1 MTDKKTSALILAG
14 GLGTRMK
21 SDKPKVLHEICGES
35 LLKHVILNV
44 EDARIEDIG
53 IVVGYRAEMVR
64 EMTGEGYEYYL
75 QPEQL
80 GTGHAVMMA
89 RKFLEGKSGKTVVLC
104 GDAPLISGE
113 VIDSFIEYAE
123 DNSLDLCVL
132 TAVLDDAKSYG
143 RIIRKDGKLEKIV
156 ELKDCDEKQRLVK
169 EVNSGTY
176 IFDTEKLLKHLDDLT
191 TDNAQK
197 EYYITDLI
205 EIFKKSGYSVD
216 AWAAEKGNII
226 EAANNRAELAKCAK
240 LLREE
245 INTKHMLE
253 GVTIIDPDSTYIER
267 GVTIGKDT
275 VIYPNTIIR
284 KGCVIGKENTIYS
297 SRIENSEIGDGNLI
311 DNCVIKQTKIGSSN
325 NIGPFVHL
333 RPDTDIKNGTR
344 IGNFVEVKNST
355 VGDNTAVSHLTYI
368 GDGDVGKNGN
378 IGCGVVFVNYDG
390 KNKFRTVVGDN
401 CFIGCNT
408 NLIAPITL
416 GDNVYVAA
424 GSTLTDDVEEGSFAI
439 ARARQT
445 AKKENKSRFKKS

>member
-1 MTDKKTSALILAG
+1 MNSENLQALILAG

-35 LLKHVILNV
+35 LLGHVCLNV
-44 EDARIEDIG
+44 RDAGIDDVG
-53 IVVGYRAEMVR
+53 IVVGYRADMVR
-64 EMTGEGYEYYL
+64 EAMGEGYEYYL
-75 QPEQL
+75 QEQQL

-89 RKFLEGKSGKTVVLC
+89 RDFLEGKKGKTVVLC

-113 VIDSFIEYAE
+113 VIRDFAAFSEE
-123 DNSLDLCVL
+123 NGLDLCVL

-143 RIIRKDGKLEKIV
+143 RIVRKDGKLERIV
-156 ELKDCDEKQRLVK
+156 ELKDCDDEQKLIR

-176 IFDTEKLLKHLDDLT
+176 IFDTEKLLKHLDDLS

-205 EIFKKSGYSVD
+205 EIFLENGYSVD
-216 AWAAEKGNII
+216 AYAASKGNII
-226 EAANNRAELAKCAK
+226 EAANNRYELSKCAK
-240 LLREE
+240 LLRDE
-245 INTKHMLE
+245 INMKHMLE

-267 GVTIGKDT
+267 GVTIGADT
-275 VIYPNTIIR
+275 VIYPNTIIK
-284 KGCVIGKENTIYS
+284 KGSVIGSENTIYS
-297 SRIENSEIGDGNLI
+297 SRIEGSEIGDANLI
-311 DNCVIKQTKIGSSN
+311 DNCVIKKTKIGN
-325 NIGPFVHL
+325 GNEIGPYVHL
-333 RPDTDIKNGTR
+333 RPDTNITSGTR

-355 VGDNTAVSHLTYI
+355 VGENTNVSHLTYV

-390 KNKFRTVVGDN
+390 KNKFRTVIGDD

-416 GDNVYVAA
+416 GDGVYVAA
-424 GSTLTDDVEEGSFAI
+424 GSTLTDDVEDGSFAI
-439 ARARQT
+439 ARSRQVV
-445 AKKENKSRFKKS
+445 KKEEKTRFKKS